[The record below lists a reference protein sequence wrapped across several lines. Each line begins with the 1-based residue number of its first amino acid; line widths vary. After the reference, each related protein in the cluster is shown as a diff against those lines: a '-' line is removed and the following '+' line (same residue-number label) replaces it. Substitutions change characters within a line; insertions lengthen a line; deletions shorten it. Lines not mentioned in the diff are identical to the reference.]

1 MRHKK
6 NNIMRTLSKFLA
18 FIVMVGVL
26 ASCGKG
32 KDPNKEGGKCNNAAL
47 ELYCKYADNDDL
59 TVAYLGDF
67 NLQGKKIDAVM
78 LQANDDEEWQLL
90 RQDFGLVVENDSC
103 EQAIDLSV
111 CPESD
116 KVVSVGVG
124 IETDFLDVVGL
135 DSTTTR
141 DQITEEHIRLFSE
154 NVAMQLH
161 SILNNFGSSESLMP
175 AATIIV
181 GDGPVKYDS
190 VSTSYDD
197 YINAVS
203 ATIATDIIDE
213 YFAQRDSITV
223 IADSEAYR
231 KSIEEGDN
239 MMTNAKLHGHS
250 GFITAADHT
259 NRTLWLFFYDD
270 QQECNNIL
278 THIREDIIIKE

>member
-1 MRHKK
+1 MRHQK

-47 ELYCKYADNDDL
+47 ELYCKYADNDNL

-67 NLQGKKIDAVM
+67 NMQGKKIDAVM
-78 LQANDDEEWQLL
+78 LQASDDDEWQLL

-103 EQAIDLSV
+103 EQAIDFSA

-124 IETDFLDVVGL
+124 IETVFLDVVGL
-135 DSTTTR
+135 DSSTTR

-161 SILNNFGSSESLMP
+161 SILNNFGSSDSLMP
-175 AATIIV
+175 AATIVV
-181 GDGPVKYDS
+181 GDGPIQYEGEKV
-190 VSTSYDD
+190 SYDD
-197 YINAVS
+197 YVKTVAE
-203 ATIATDIIDE
+203 TITKTIIE
-213 YFAQRDSITV
+213 SYFIQRNSIENIV
-223 IADSEAYR
+223 DADTYQ
-231 KSIEEGDN
+231 KSIEEADS
-239 MMTNAKLHGHS
+239 MMTNAKMHGHS
-250 GFITAADHT
+250 GYITAADHT

>member
-90 RQDFGLVVENDSC
+90 RQDFGMVVENDSC

-161 SILNNFGSSESLMP
+161 SILNNFGSSDSLMP

>member
-1 MRHKK
+1 MRHQK
-6 NNIMRTLSKFLA
+6 NNTMRTLSIFLA
-18 FIVMVGVL
+18 FIVMAGAV

-47 ELYCKYADNDDL
+47 ELYCKYADNDNL

-67 NLQGKKIDAVM
+67 NMQGKKIDAVM
-78 LQANDDEEWQLL
+78 LQASDDDEWQLL

-103 EQAIDLSV
+103 EQAIDFSA

-135 DSTTTR
+135 DSSTTR

-161 SILNNFGSSESLMP
+161 SILNNFGSSDSLMP
-175 AATIIV
+175 AATIVV

-250 GFITAADHT
+250 GFITAADHS

>member
-90 RQDFGLVVENDSC
+90 RQDFGMVVENDSC